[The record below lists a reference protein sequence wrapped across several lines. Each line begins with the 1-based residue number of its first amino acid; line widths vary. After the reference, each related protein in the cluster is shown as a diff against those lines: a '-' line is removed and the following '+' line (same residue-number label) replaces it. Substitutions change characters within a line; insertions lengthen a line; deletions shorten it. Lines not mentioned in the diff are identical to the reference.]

1 MKTII
6 AEKPSVAKEIAHIV
20 GADKREEGY
29 MQGNGYYVTWAFG
42 HLVQPAMPETYGMKG
57 FHAEN
62 LPVIP
67 DPFVL
72 VPRQVKTENG
82 YKPDAGVLAQI
93 KIIGKLFDSSER
105 IIVATDAGR
114 EGELIFRYLYAY
126 LGCRKPFDRLWISS
140 LTDTAIREGLLNLR
154 DGKEYDNLYHAAKA
168 RSEADWLVGINGTQA
183 LTIAAGRGTYSVGR
197 VQTPT
202 LGMVCERYWEHKRFE
217 SKPFWQVHFG
227 VVDADS
233 GNILKFTSANRWTDK
248 ATATDIYNKVKDTG
262 SAIIT
267 KVATKRKVE
276 KAPLLYDLTTLQKEA
291 NTQHGFTAEH
301 TLSIAQKL
309 YEAKFIT
316 YPRTSSRYISD
327 DVFATLPKLF
337 KNLENHSEYGEKV
350 KLLPGSED
358 YSKNSVNA
366 AKVTDHHALLI
377 TENAAIGLF
386 KDEKIVYDMILCRM
400 IEAFSADCIKDITS
414 VSAQV
419 DHEVEFGISGSIIR
433 QTGWRALSLK
443 GKNKRQDKD
452 ADATDNEVK
461 DQVIPNWQEGQHITL
476 SGCTITEGKTKPKP
490 LHTESTLLAAMETAG
505 KEIEDDTMRQAMK
518 DSGIGTPATR
528 AAIIETLLK
537 REYMVRQQKKLVP
550 TEKGLALHSVVKNMA
565 IANVE
570 MTGKWEATFDR
581 MIPPHGLEV
590 TYDKTV
596 HILFPASVK
605 YVDLGSEDLIAGKA
619 DGAENVIRVKAAVKN
634 FKKET
639 NMSVITEDGSFYTFN
654 VKYAKEPLMLNI
666 EMADFIHD
674 GEAVNRPNNAQ
685 EIYLKELGKESP
697 MLVHLIMKSIHKEN
711 KRKVKHIGSK
721 RFGIQYLMKGI
732 YVHSDLLYF
741 HTEIKNQSNVPFDV
755 DYITFKV
762 VDKKV
767 AKRTAIQEQVLL
779 PVRAYNYV
787 VRVAGKKTEQT
798 VFCLPKFTIPDDK
811 ELVVEMNEKEGGR
824 HQSFVVENSDLVR
837 ALTINE
843 LSVK

>member
-20 GADKREEGY
+20 GAGKREEGY

-140 LTDTAIREGLLNLR
+140 LTDTAIREGLLNLT
-154 DGKEYDNLYHAAKA
+154 DGKEYDNLYYAAKA

-267 KVATKRKVE
+267 KVVTKRKVE

-291 NTQHGFTAEH
+291 NSQHGFTAEH

-377 TENAAIGLF
+377 TENAVIGLF

-443 GKNKRQDKD
+443 EKNNRQDKD

-461 DQVIPNWQEGQHITL
+461 EQVIPNWQEGQHITL

-518 DSGIGTPATR
+518 DCGIGTPATR

-570 MTGKWEATFDR
+570 MTGKWEAELAKIER
-581 MIPPHGLEV
+581 GE
-590 TYDKTV
+590 
-596 HILFPASVK
+596 AS
-605 YVDLGSEDLIAGKA
+605 A
-619 DGAENVIRVKAAVKN
+619 DGFTHSIEGYTREITAE
-634 FKKET
+634 
-639 NMSVITEDGSFYTFN
+639 
-654 VKYAKEPLMLNI
+654 L
-666 EMADFIHD
+666 
-674 GEAVNRPNNAQ
+674 
-685 EIYLKELGKESP
+685 LGCDRLFS
-697 MLVHLIMKSIHKEN
+697 HKDS
-711 KRKVKHIGSK
+711 G
-721 RFGIQYLMKGI
+721 
-732 YVHSDLLYF
+732 
-741 HTEIKNQSNVPFDV
+741 
-755 DYITFKV
+755 
-762 VDKKV
+762 
-767 AKRTAIQEQVLL
+767 
-779 PVRAYNYV
+779 
-787 VRVAGKKTEQT
+787 
-798 VFCLPKFTIPDDK
+798 C
-811 ELVVEMNEKEGGR
+811 
-824 HQSFVVENSDLVR
+824 
-837 ALTINE
+837 
-843 LSVK
+843 

>member
-140 LTDTAIREGLLNLR
+140 LTDTAIREGLPNLR

-291 NTQHGFTAEH
+291 NSQHGFTAEH

-443 GKNKRQDKD
+443 EKNNRQDKD

-461 DQVIPNWQEGQHITL
+461 EQVIPNWQEGQHITL

-570 MTGKWEATFDR
+570 MTGKWEAELAKIERGEASADGFTHSIEGYTREITAELLGCDR
-581 MIPPHGLEV
+581 
-590 TYDKTV
+590 
-596 HILFPASVK
+596 LFSHKDSGCQCPKCKQWYHAVLRKGSKMQQQGVRYASVQA
-605 YVDLGSEDLIAGKA
+605 GS
-619 DGAENVIRVKAAVKN
+619 
-634 FKKET
+634 
-639 NMSVITEDGSFYTFN
+639 
-654 VKYAKEPLMLNI
+654 
-666 EMADFIHD
+666 
-674 GEAVNRPNNAQ
+674 
-685 EIYLKELGKESP
+685 
-697 MLVHLIMKSIHKEN
+697 
-711 KRKVKHIGSK
+711 RKVAH
-721 RFGIQYLMKGI
+721 
-732 YVHSDLLYF
+732 
-741 HTEIKNQSNVPFDV
+741 
-755 DYITFKV
+755 
-762 VDKKV
+762 
-767 AKRTAIQEQVLL
+767 
-779 PVRAYNYV
+779 
-787 VRVAGKKTEQT
+787 
-798 VFCLPKFTIPDDK
+798 
-811 ELVVEMNEKEGGR
+811 
-824 HQSFVVENSDLVR
+824 
-837 ALTINE
+837 
-843 LSVK
+843 

>member
-1 MKTII
+1 MSQKQQTMKTII

-20 GADKREEGY
+20 GADKREESY

-140 LTDTAIREGLLNLR
+140 LTDTAIREGLQNLK

-233 GNILKFTSANRWTDK
+233 GNILKFTSVNRWTDK
-248 ATATDIYNKVKDTG
+248 ATASDIYNKVKDTG

-276 KAPLLYDLTTLQKEA
+276 KAPFLYDLTTLQKEA
-291 NTQHGFTAEH
+291 NSQHGFTAEH

-414 VSAQV
+414 VTAQV

-443 GKNKRQDKD
+443 EKNNRQDKD

-461 DQVIPNWQEGQHITL
+461 NQVIPNWQEGQHITL

-570 MTGKWEATFDR
+570 MTGKWEAELAKIER
-581 MIPPHGLEV
+581 GE
-590 TYDKTV
+590 
-596 HILFPASVK
+596 AS
-605 YVDLGSEDLIAGKA
+605 A
-619 DGAENVIRVKAAVKN
+619 DGFTHSIEGYTREITAE
-634 FKKET
+634 
-639 NMSVITEDGSFYTFN
+639 
-654 VKYAKEPLMLNI
+654 L
-666 EMADFIHD
+666 
-674 GEAVNRPNNAQ
+674 
-685 EIYLKELGKESP
+685 LGCDRLFS
-697 MLVHLIMKSIHKEN
+697 HKDSGCQCP
-711 KRKVKHIGSK
+711 KCKHGTMQF
-721 RFGIQYLMKGI
+721 FG
-732 YVHSDLLYF
+732 
-741 HTEIKNQSNVPFDV
+741 
-755 DYITFKV
+755 KV
-762 VDKKV
+762 VRCSNK
-767 AKRTAIQEQVLL
+767 ECGM
-779 PVRAYNYV
+779 PVFKQ
-787 VRVAGKKTEQT
+787 VAGKLLTDSDITDLLTKGKTRTLNGFTSKQGKPFSAAIAFDENFNT
-798 VFCLPKFTIPDDK
+798 KFVFAERKTA
-811 ELVVEMNEKEGGR
+811 EKRG
-824 HQSFVVENSDLVR
+824 N
-837 ALTINE
+837 
-843 LSVK
+843 VKRYKK

>member
-1 MKTII
+1 MSQKQQTMKTII

-29 MQGNGYYVTWAFG
+29 MQGNGYFVTWAFG

-72 VPRQVKTENG
+72 VPRQVKTENV

-126 LGCRKPFDRLWISS
+126 LDCRKPFDRLWISS

-202 LGMVCERYWEHKRFE
+202 LGMVCERYWENKRFE

-291 NTQHGFTAEH
+291 NSQHGFTAEH

-433 QTGWRALSLK
+433 QTGWRAMSLK
-443 GKNKRQDKD
+443 EKNKRQDKD
-452 ADATDNEVK
+452 ADATDNEIK
-461 DQVIPNWQEGQHITL
+461 EQVIPNWQEGQHITL

-570 MTGKWEATFDR
+570 MTGKWEAELAKIER
-581 MIPPHGLEV
+581 GE
-590 TYDKTV
+590 
-596 HILFPASVK
+596 AS
-605 YVDLGSEDLIAGKA
+605 A
-619 DGAENVIRVKAAVKN
+619 DGFTHSIEGYTREITAE
-634 FKKET
+634 
-639 NMSVITEDGSFYTFN
+639 
-654 VKYAKEPLMLNI
+654 L
-666 EMADFIHD
+666 
-674 GEAVNRPNNAQ
+674 
-685 EIYLKELGKESP
+685 LGCDRLFS
-697 MLVHLIMKSIHKEN
+697 HKDSGCQCP
-711 KRKVKHIGSK
+711 KCKHGTMQF
-721 RFGIQYLMKGI
+721 FG
-732 YVHSDLLYF
+732 
-741 HTEIKNQSNVPFDV
+741 
-755 DYITFKV
+755 KV
-762 VDKKV
+762 VRCSNK
-767 AKRTAIQEQVLL
+767 ECGM
-779 PVRAYNYV
+779 PVFKQ
-787 VRVAGKKTEQT
+787 VAGKLLTDADITDLLTKGKTRMLNGFTSKQGKSFSAAIAFDENFNT
-798 VFCLPKFTIPDDK
+798 KFVFAERKTA
-811 ELVVEMNEKEGGR
+811 EKRG
-824 HQSFVVENSDLVR
+824 N
-837 ALTINE
+837 
-843 LSVK
+843 VKRYKK

>member
-1 MKTII
+1 MSQKQQTMKTII

-140 LTDTAIREGLLNLR
+140 LTDAAIREGLLNLR

-233 GNILKFTSANRWTDK
+233 GNILKFTSVNRWTDK

-267 KVATKRKVE
+267 KVVIKRKVE

-291 NTQHGFTAEH
+291 NSQHGFTAEH

-337 KNLENHSEYGEKV
+337 KNMENHSEYGEKV

-443 GKNKRQDKD
+443 EKNKRQDKD

-570 MTGKWEATFDR
+570 MTGKWEAELAKIER
-581 MIPPHGLEV
+581 GE
-590 TYDKTV
+590 
-596 HILFPASVK
+596 AS
-605 YVDLGSEDLIAGKA
+605 A
-619 DGAENVIRVKAAVKN
+619 DGFTHSIEGYTREITAE
-634 FKKET
+634 
-639 NMSVITEDGSFYTFN
+639 
-654 VKYAKEPLMLNI
+654 L
-666 EMADFIHD
+666 
-674 GEAVNRPNNAQ
+674 
-685 EIYLKELGKESP
+685 LGCERLFSHKDSGCQCP
-697 MLVHLIMKSIHKEN
+697 KCKQGIMQF
-711 KRKVKHIGSK
+711 
-721 RFGIQYLMKGI
+721 FG
-732 YVHSDLLYF
+732 
-741 HTEIKNQSNVPFDV
+741 
-755 DYITFKV
+755 KV
-762 VDKKV
+762 VRCSNKECG
-767 AKRTAIQEQVLL
+767 I
-779 PVRAYNYV
+779 PVFKQ
-787 VRVAGKKTEQT
+787 VAGKLLTDADITDLLTKGKTRTLNGFTSKQGKPFSAAIAFDEDFNT
-798 VFCLPKFTIPDDK
+798 KFVFAERKTA
-811 ELVVEMNEKEGGR
+811 EKRG
-824 HQSFVVENSDLVR
+824 N
-837 ALTINE
+837 
-843 LSVK
+843 VKRYKK

>member
-42 HLVQPAMPETYGMKG
+42 HLVQPAMPDTYGMKG

-114 EGELIFRYLYAY
+114 EGELIFRYLYEY
-126 LGCRKPFDRLWISS
+126 LGCKKPFDRLWISS
-140 LTDTAIREGLLNLR
+140 LTDSAIREGLRNLR
-154 DGKEYDNLYHAAKA
+154 NGKEYDNLYHAAKA

-233 GNILKFTSANRWTDK
+233 GNILKFTSANRWADK

-267 KVATKRKVE
+267 KVTTKRKVE

-291 NTQHGFTAEH
+291 NSQHGFTAEH

-350 KLLPGSED
+350 KLLPCSED

-377 TENAAIGLF
+377 TENPAVGLF

-443 GKNKRQDKD
+443 EKNNRQDKD

-505 KEIEDDTMRQAMK
+505 KEIEDDTMRQSMK
-518 DSGIGTPATR
+518 DIGIGTPATR

-570 MTGKWEATFDR
+570 MTGKWEAELAKIER
-581 MIPPHGLEV
+581 GE
-590 TYDKTV
+590 
-596 HILFPASVK
+596 AS
-605 YVDLGSEDLIAGKA
+605 A
-619 DGAENVIRVKAAVKN
+619 DGFTHSIEGYTREITAE
-634 FKKET
+634 
-639 NMSVITEDGSFYTFN
+639 
-654 VKYAKEPLMLNI
+654 L
-666 EMADFIHD
+666 
-674 GEAVNRPNNAQ
+674 
-685 EIYLKELGKESP
+685 LGCDRLFSHKDSGCQCP
-697 MLVHLIMKSIHKEN
+697 KCKQGIMQF
-711 KRKVKHIGSK
+711 
-721 RFGIQYLMKGI
+721 FG
-732 YVHSDLLYF
+732 
-741 HTEIKNQSNVPFDV
+741 
-755 DYITFKV
+755 KV
-762 VDKKV
+762 VRCSNK
-767 AKRTAIQEQVLL
+767 ECGM
-779 PVRAYNYV
+779 PVFKQ
-787 VRVAGKKTEQT
+787 VAGKLLTDADITDLLTKGKTRTLNGFTSKQGKPFSAAIAFDENFNT
-798 VFCLPKFTIPDDK
+798 KFVFAERKTA
-811 ELVVEMNEKEGGR
+811 EKRG
-824 HQSFVVENSDLVR
+824 N
-837 ALTINE
+837 
-843 LSVK
+843 VKRYKK

>member
-154 DGKEYDNLYHAAKA
+154 DGKGYDNLYHAAKA

-202 LGMVCERYWEHKRFE
+202 LGMVCERYWEHKHFE
-217 SKPFWQVHFG
+217 SKPFWQIHFG

-233 GNILKFTSANRWTDK
+233 GNILKFTSVNRWTDK
-248 ATATDIYNKVKDTG
+248 ATATDIYNKVKETG
-262 SAIIT
+262 SVIIT

-291 NTQHGFTAEH
+291 NSQHGFTAEH

-358 YSKNSVNA
+358 YSKNCVNA

-443 GKNKRQDKD
+443 EKNNRQDKD

-461 DQVIPNWQEGQHITL
+461 EQVIPNWQEGQHVTL

-570 MTGKWEATFDR
+570 MTGKWEAELAKIER
-581 MIPPHGLEV
+581 GE
-590 TYDKTV
+590 
-596 HILFPASVK
+596 AS
-605 YVDLGSEDLIAGKA
+605 A
-619 DGAENVIRVKAAVKN
+619 DGFTHSIEGYTREITAE
-634 FKKET
+634 
-639 NMSVITEDGSFYTFN
+639 
-654 VKYAKEPLMLNI
+654 L
-666 EMADFIHD
+666 
-674 GEAVNRPNNAQ
+674 
-685 EIYLKELGKESP
+685 LGCDRLFS
-697 MLVHLIMKSIHKEN
+697 HKDSGCQCP
-711 KRKVKHIGSK
+711 KCKQGTMQF
-721 RFGIQYLMKGI
+721 FG
-732 YVHSDLLYF
+732 
-741 HTEIKNQSNVPFDV
+741 
-755 DYITFKV
+755 KV
-762 VDKKV
+762 VRCCNK
-767 AKRTAIQEQVLL
+767 ECGM
-779 PVRAYNYV
+779 PVFKQ
-787 VRVAGKKTEQT
+787 VAGKLLTDADITDLLTKGKTRTLNGFTSKQGKSFSAAIAFDENFNT
-798 VFCLPKFTIPDDK
+798 KFVFAERKTA
-811 ELVVEMNEKEGGR
+811 EKRG
-824 HQSFVVENSDLVR
+824 N
-837 ALTINE
+837 
-843 LSVK
+843 VKRYKK

>member
-1 MKTII
+1 MSQKQQTMKTII

-140 LTDTAIREGLLNLR
+140 LTDTAIREGLQNLT

-233 GNILKFTSANRWTDK
+233 GNILKFTSVNRWTDK

-291 NTQHGFTAEH
+291 NSQHGFTAEH

-327 DVFATLPKLF
+327 DVGK
-337 KNLENHSEYGEKV
+337 S
-350 KLLPGSED
+350 
-358 YSKNSVNA
+358 
-366 AKVTDHHALLI
+366 
-377 TENAAIGLF
+377 
-386 KDEKIVYDMILCRM
+386 
-400 IEAFSADCIKDITS
+400 S
-414 VSAQV
+414 VSCP
-419 DHEVEFGISGSIIR
+419 
-433 QTGWRALSLK
+433 LK
-443 GKNKRQDKD
+443 PSDS
-452 ADATDNEVK
+452 A
-461 DQVIPNWQEGQHITL
+461 
-476 SGCTITEGKTKPKP
+476 P
-490 LHTESTLLAAMETAG
+490 LKHSTM
-505 KEIEDDTMRQAMK
+505 
-518 DSGIGTPATR
+518 
-528 AAIIETLLK
+528 
-537 REYMVRQQKKLVP
+537 
-550 TEKGLALHSVVKNMA
+550 
-565 IANVE
+565 
-570 MTGKWEATFDR
+570 
-581 MIPPHGLEV
+581 PP
-590 TYDKTV
+590 
-596 HILFPASVK
+596 
-605 YVDLGSEDLIAGKA
+605 
-619 DGAENVIRVKAAVKN
+619 
-634 FKKET
+634 
-639 NMSVITEDGSFYTFN
+639 
-654 VKYAKEPLMLNI
+654 
-666 EMADFIHD
+666 
-674 GEAVNRPNNAQ
+674 
-685 EIYLKELGKESP
+685 
-697 MLVHLIMKSIHKEN
+697 
-711 KRKVKHIGSK
+711 
-721 RFGIQYLMKGI
+721 
-732 YVHSDLLYF
+732 
-741 HTEIKNQSNVPFDV
+741 
-755 DYITFKV
+755 
-762 VDKKV
+762 
-767 AKRTAIQEQVLL
+767 
-779 PVRAYNYV
+779 
-787 VRVAGKKTEQT
+787 
-798 VFCLPKFTIPDDK
+798 
-811 ELVVEMNEKEGGR
+811 
-824 HQSFVVENSDLVR
+824 
-837 ALTINE
+837 
-843 LSVK
+843 

>member
-1 MKTII
+1 MSQKQQTMKTII

-29 MQGNGYYVTWAFG
+29 MQGNGYFVTWAFG

-67 DPFVL
+67 DPFIL

-114 EGELIFRYLYAY
+114 EGELIFRYLYVY
-126 LGCRKPFDRLWISS
+126 LGCQKPFDRLWISS

-227 VVDADS
+227 VVDSDS

-248 ATATDIYNKVKDTG
+248 ATATDIYNKVKETG

-267 KVATKRKVE
+267 KVVTKRKVE

-291 NTQHGFTAEH
+291 NSQHGFTAEH

-337 KNLENHSEYGEKV
+337 KNLENHSEYGDKV

-414 VSAQV
+414 VTAQV

-443 GKNKRQDKD
+443 EKNNRLDKD

-518 DSGIGTPATR
+518 DCGIGTPATR

-570 MTGKWEATFDR
+570 MTGKWEAELAKIER
-581 MIPPHGLEV
+581 GE
-590 TYDKTV
+590 
-596 HILFPASVK
+596 AS
-605 YVDLGSEDLIAGKA
+605 A
-619 DGAENVIRVKAAVKN
+619 DGFTHSIEGYTREITAE
-634 FKKET
+634 
-639 NMSVITEDGSFYTFN
+639 
-654 VKYAKEPLMLNI
+654 L
-666 EMADFIHD
+666 
-674 GEAVNRPNNAQ
+674 
-685 EIYLKELGKESP
+685 LGCDRLFS
-697 MLVHLIMKSIHKEN
+697 HKDSGCQCP
-711 KRKVKHIGSK
+711 KCKHGTMQF
-721 RFGIQYLMKGI
+721 FG
-732 YVHSDLLYF
+732 
-741 HTEIKNQSNVPFDV
+741 
-755 DYITFKV
+755 KV
-762 VDKKV
+762 VRCSNK
-767 AKRTAIQEQVLL
+767 ECGM
-779 PVRAYNYV
+779 PVFKQ
-787 VRVAGKKTEQT
+787 VAGKLLTDADITDLLTKGKTRTLNGFTSKQGKSFSAAIAFDENFNT
-798 VFCLPKFTIPDDK
+798 KFVFAERKTA
-811 ELVVEMNEKEGGR
+811 EKRG
-824 HQSFVVENSDLVR
+824 N
-837 ALTINE
+837 
-843 LSVK
+843 VKRYKK

>member
-42 HLVQPAMPETYGMKG
+42 HLVQPAMPDTYGMKG

-233 GNILKFTSANRWTDK
+233 GNILKFTSANRWADK

-291 NTQHGFTAEH
+291 NSQHGFTAEH

-327 DVFATLPKLF
+327 DIFATLPKLF

-377 TENAAIGLF
+377 TENPAVGLF

-443 GKNKRQDKD
+443 EKNNRQDKD

-505 KEIEDDTMRQAMK
+505 KEIEDDTMRQSMK
-518 DSGIGTPATR
+518 DIGIGTPATR

-570 MTGKWEATFDR
+570 MTGKWEAELAKIER
-581 MIPPHGLEV
+581 GE
-590 TYDKTV
+590 
-596 HILFPASVK
+596 AS
-605 YVDLGSEDLIAGKA
+605 A
-619 DGAENVIRVKAAVKN
+619 DGFTHSIEGYTREITAE
-634 FKKET
+634 
-639 NMSVITEDGSFYTFN
+639 
-654 VKYAKEPLMLNI
+654 L
-666 EMADFIHD
+666 
-674 GEAVNRPNNAQ
+674 
-685 EIYLKELGKESP
+685 LGCDRLFS
-697 MLVHLIMKSIHKEN
+697 HKDSGCQCP
-711 KRKVKHIGSK
+711 KCKHGTMQF
-721 RFGIQYLMKGI
+721 FG
-732 YVHSDLLYF
+732 
-741 HTEIKNQSNVPFDV
+741 
-755 DYITFKV
+755 KV
-762 VDKKV
+762 VRCSNK
-767 AKRTAIQEQVLL
+767 ECGM
-779 PVRAYNYV
+779 PVFKQ
-787 VRVAGKKTEQT
+787 VAGKLLTDADITDLLTKGKTRTLNGFTSKQGKPFSAAIAFDENFNT
-798 VFCLPKFTIPDDK
+798 KFVFAERKTA
-811 ELVVEMNEKEGGR
+811 EKRG
-824 HQSFVVENSDLVR
+824 N
-837 ALTINE
+837 
-843 LSVK
+843 VKRYNK

>member
-42 HLVQPAMPETYGMKG
+42 HLVQPAMPDTYGMKG

-233 GNILKFTSANRWTDK
+233 GNILKFTSANRWADK

-262 SAIIT
+262 SAIIA
-267 KVATKRKVE
+267 KVVTKRKVE

-291 NTQHGFTAEH
+291 NSQHGFTAEH

-443 GKNKRQDKD
+443 EKNNRQDKD

-505 KEIEDDTMRQAMK
+505 KEIEDDTMRQSMK
-518 DSGIGTPATR
+518 DIGIGTPATR

-570 MTGKWEATFDR
+570 MTGKWEAELAKIER
-581 MIPPHGLEV
+581 GE
-590 TYDKTV
+590 
-596 HILFPASVK
+596 AS
-605 YVDLGSEDLIAGKA
+605 A
-619 DGAENVIRVKAAVKN
+619 DGFTHSIEGYTREITAE
-634 FKKET
+634 
-639 NMSVITEDGSFYTFN
+639 
-654 VKYAKEPLMLNI
+654 L
-666 EMADFIHD
+666 
-674 GEAVNRPNNAQ
+674 
-685 EIYLKELGKESP
+685 LGCDRLFSHKDSGCQCP
-697 MLVHLIMKSIHKEN
+697 KCKQGIMQF
-711 KRKVKHIGSK
+711 
-721 RFGIQYLMKGI
+721 FG
-732 YVHSDLLYF
+732 
-741 HTEIKNQSNVPFDV
+741 
-755 DYITFKV
+755 KV
-762 VDKKV
+762 VRCSNK
-767 AKRTAIQEQVLL
+767 ECGM
-779 PVRAYNYV
+779 PVFKQ
-787 VRVAGKKTEQT
+787 VAGKLLTDADITDLLTKGKTRTLNGFTSKQGKPFSAAIAFDENFNT
-798 VFCLPKFTIPDDK
+798 KFVFAERKTA
-811 ELVVEMNEKEGGR
+811 EKRG
-824 HQSFVVENSDLVR
+824 N
-837 ALTINE
+837 
-843 LSVK
+843 VKRYKK

>member
-1 MKTII
+1 MSQKQQTMKTII

-29 MQGNGYYVTWAFG
+29 MQGNGYFVTWAFG

-126 LGCRKPFDRLWISS
+126 LGCMKPFDRLWISS
-140 LTDTAIREGLLNLR
+140 LTDTAIREGLLNLK

-227 VVDADS
+227 VVDTDS
-233 GNILKFTSANRWTDK
+233 GNILKFTSANRWADK
-248 ATATDIYNKVKDTG
+248 GTATDIYNKVKDTG

-267 KVATKRKVE
+267 KVVTKRKVE

-291 NTQHGFTAEH
+291 NSQHGFTAEH

-443 GKNKRQDKD
+443 EKNNRQDKD

-461 DQVIPNWQEGQHITL
+461 EQVIPNWQEGQHVTF
-476 SGCTITEGKTKPKP
+476 SGSTITEGKTKPKP

-505 KEIEDDTMRQAMK
+505 KEIKDDTMRQAMK

-570 MTGKWEATFDR
+570 MTGKWEAELAKIER
-581 MIPPHGLEV
+581 GE
-590 TYDKTV
+590 
-596 HILFPASVK
+596 AS
-605 YVDLGSEDLIAGKA
+605 A
-619 DGAENVIRVKAAVKN
+619 DGFTR
-634 FKKET
+634 
-639 NMSVITEDGSFYTFN
+639 
-654 VKYAKEPLMLNI
+654 NI
-666 EMADFIHD
+666 EGYI
-674 GEAVNRPNNAQ
+674 R
-685 EIYLKELGKESP
+685 EITAELLGCDRLFSHKDSGCQCP
-697 MLVHLIMKSIHKEN
+697 KCKQGTMLF
-711 KRKVKHIGSK
+711 
-721 RFGIQYLMKGI
+721 FG
-732 YVHSDLLYF
+732 
-741 HTEIKNQSNVPFDV
+741 
-755 DYITFKV
+755 KV
-762 VDKKV
+762 VRCSNK
-767 AKRTAIQEQVLL
+767 ECGM
-779 PVRAYNYV
+779 PVFKQ
-787 VRVAGKKTEQT
+787 VAGKLLTDTDITELLTKGKTRTLNGFTSKQGKPFSAAIAFDENFNT
-798 VFCLPKFTIPDDK
+798 KFVFAERKTA
-811 ELVVEMNEKEGGR
+811 EKRG
-824 HQSFVVENSDLVR
+824 N
-837 ALTINE
+837 
-843 LSVK
+843 VKRYKK

>member
-1 MKTII
+1 MSQKQQTMKTII

-140 LTDTAIREGLLNLR
+140 LTDTAIREGLQNLR

-233 GNILKFTSANRWTDK
+233 GNILKFTSANRWTDE

-267 KVATKRKVE
+267 KVTTKRKVE

-291 NTQHGFTAEH
+291 NSQHGFTAEH

-366 AKVTDHHALLI
+366 VKVTDHHALLI

-386 KDEKIVYDMILCRM
+386 KDEKTVYDMILCRM

-443 GKNKRQDKD
+443 EKDKRQDKD

-461 DQVIPNWQEGQHITL
+461 DQVIPNWQEGQHITF

-518 DSGIGTPATR
+518 DCGIGTPATR

-570 MTGKWEATFDR
+570 MTGKWEAELAKIER
-581 MIPPHGLEV
+581 GE
-590 TYDKTV
+590 
-596 HILFPASVK
+596 AS
-605 YVDLGSEDLIAGKA
+605 A
-619 DGAENVIRVKAAVKN
+619 DGFTHSIEGYTREITAE
-634 FKKET
+634 
-639 NMSVITEDGSFYTFN
+639 
-654 VKYAKEPLMLNI
+654 L
-666 EMADFIHD
+666 
-674 GEAVNRPNNAQ
+674 
-685 EIYLKELGKESP
+685 LGCDRLFS
-697 MLVHLIMKSIHKEN
+697 HKDSGCQCP
-711 KRKVKHIGSK
+711 KCKQGTMQF
-721 RFGIQYLMKGI
+721 FG
-732 YVHSDLLYF
+732 
-741 HTEIKNQSNVPFDV
+741 
-755 DYITFKV
+755 KV
-762 VDKKV
+762 VRCSNK
-767 AKRTAIQEQVLL
+767 ECGM
-779 PVRAYNYV
+779 PVFKQ
-787 VRVAGKKTEQT
+787 VAGKLLTDADITDLLTKGKTRTLNGFTSKQGKPFSAAISFDEDFNT
-798 VFCLPKFTIPDDK
+798 KFVFAEHKTA
-811 ELVVEMNEKEGGR
+811 EKRG
-824 HQSFVVENSDLVR
+824 N
-837 ALTINE
+837 
-843 LSVK
+843 VKRYKK

>member
-114 EGELIFRYLYAY
+114 EGELIFRYLYEY
-126 LGCRKPFDRLWISS
+126 LGCKKPFDRLWISS
-140 LTDTAIREGLLNLR
+140 LTDSAIREGLANLR
-154 DGKEYDNLYHAAKA
+154 NGKEYDNLYHAAKA

-267 KVATKRKVE
+267 KVTTKRKVE

-291 NTQHGFTAEH
+291 NSQHGFTAEH

-350 KLLPGSED
+350 KLLPCSED

-419 DHEVEFGISGSIIR
+419 DHEIEFGISGSIIR

-443 GKNKRQDKD
+443 EKNSKKDKN
-452 ADATDNEVK
+452 ADTTDNEVK
-461 DQVIPNWQEGQHITL
+461 EQVIPNWQEGQHITF

-505 KEIEDDTMRQAMK
+505 KEIVDDTMRQAMK

-570 MTGKWEATFDR
+570 MTGKWEAELAKIER
-581 MIPPHGLEV
+581 GE
-590 TYDKTV
+590 
-596 HILFPASVK
+596 AS
-605 YVDLGSEDLIAGKA
+605 A
-619 DGAENVIRVKAAVKN
+619 DGFTHSIEGYTREITAE
-634 FKKET
+634 
-639 NMSVITEDGSFYTFN
+639 
-654 VKYAKEPLMLNI
+654 L
-666 EMADFIHD
+666 
-674 GEAVNRPNNAQ
+674 
-685 EIYLKELGKESP
+685 LGCDRLFS
-697 MLVHLIMKSIHKEN
+697 HKDSGCQCP
-711 KRKVKHIGSK
+711 KCKHGTMQF
-721 RFGIQYLMKGI
+721 FG
-732 YVHSDLLYF
+732 
-741 HTEIKNQSNVPFDV
+741 
-755 DYITFKV
+755 KV
-762 VDKKV
+762 VRCSNK
-767 AKRTAIQEQVLL
+767 ECGM
-779 PVRAYNYV
+779 PVFKQ
-787 VRVAGKKTEQT
+787 VAGKLLPDSDITDLLTKGKTRTLNGFTSRQGKSFSAAIAFDENFNT
-798 VFCLPKFTIPDDK
+798 KFVFTERKTA
-811 ELVVEMNEKEGGR
+811 EKRG
-824 HQSFVVENSDLVR
+824 N
-837 ALTINE
+837 
-843 LSVK
+843 VKRYKK

>member
-1 MKTII
+1 MSQKQQTMKIII

-140 LTDTAIREGLLNLR
+140 LTDTAIREGLQNLR

-233 GNILKFTSANRWTDK
+233 GNILKFTSVNRWTDK

-267 KVATKRKVE
+267 KVVTKRKVE

-291 NTQHGFTAEH
+291 NSQHGFTAEH

-414 VSAQV
+414 VTAQV
-419 DHEVEFGISGSIIR
+419 DHDVEFGISGSIIR

-443 GKNKRQDKD
+443 EKNNRQNKD

-461 DQVIPNWQEGQHITL
+461 EQVIPNWQEGQHITL

-518 DSGIGTPATR
+518 DCGIGTPATR

-570 MTGKWEATFDR
+570 MTGKWEAELAKIER
-581 MIPPHGLEV
+581 GE
-590 TYDKTV
+590 
-596 HILFPASVK
+596 AS
-605 YVDLGSEDLIAGKA
+605 A
-619 DGAENVIRVKAAVKN
+619 DGFTHSIEGYTREITAE
-634 FKKET
+634 
-639 NMSVITEDGSFYTFN
+639 
-654 VKYAKEPLMLNI
+654 L
-666 EMADFIHD
+666 
-674 GEAVNRPNNAQ
+674 
-685 EIYLKELGKESP
+685 LGCDRLFSHRDSGCQCPKCEQGT
-697 MLVHLIMKSIHKEN
+697 MQF
-711 KRKVKHIGSK
+711 
-721 RFGIQYLMKGI
+721 FG
-732 YVHSDLLYF
+732 
-741 HTEIKNQSNVPFDV
+741 
-755 DYITFKV
+755 KV
-762 VDKKV
+762 VRCSNK
-767 AKRTAIQEQVLL
+767 ECGM
-779 PVRAYNYV
+779 PVFKQ
-787 VRVAGKKTEQT
+787 VAGKLLTDADITDLLTKGKTRTLNGFTSKQGKSFSAAIAFDENFNT
-798 VFCLPKFTIPDDK
+798 KFVFAERKTA
-811 ELVVEMNEKEGGR
+811 EKRG
-824 HQSFVVENSDLVR
+824 N
-837 ALTINE
+837 
-843 LSVK
+843 VKKYKK

>member
-227 VVDADS
+227 VVDADN
-233 GNILKFTSANRWTDK
+233 GDILKFTSANRWADK

-276 KAPLLYDLTTLQKEA
+276 KAPLLYDLTSLQKEA
-291 NTQHGFTAEH
+291 NSQHGFTAEH

-350 KLLPGSED
+350 KLLPGSKD
-358 YSKNSVNA
+358 YSKNSVDA

-414 VSAQV
+414 VTAQV

-443 GKNKRQDKD
+443 EKNNRQDKD
-452 ADATDNEVK
+452 ADATGNEVK

-570 MTGKWEATFDR
+570 MTGKWEAELAKIER
-581 MIPPHGLEV
+581 GE
-590 TYDKTV
+590 
-596 HILFPASVK
+596 AS
-605 YVDLGSEDLIAGKA
+605 A
-619 DGAENVIRVKAAVKN
+619 DGFTHSIEGYTREITAE
-634 FKKET
+634 
-639 NMSVITEDGSFYTFN
+639 
-654 VKYAKEPLMLNI
+654 L
-666 EMADFIHD
+666 
-674 GEAVNRPNNAQ
+674 
-685 EIYLKELGKESP
+685 LGCDRLFSHKDSGCQCP
-697 MLVHLIMKSIHKEN
+697 KCKQGIMQF
-711 KRKVKHIGSK
+711 
-721 RFGIQYLMKGI
+721 FG
-732 YVHSDLLYF
+732 
-741 HTEIKNQSNVPFDV
+741 
-755 DYITFKV
+755 KV
-762 VDKKV
+762 VRCSNK
-767 AKRTAIQEQVLL
+767 ECGM
-779 PVRAYNYV
+779 PVFKQ
-787 VRVAGKKTEQT
+787 VAGKLLTDADITDLLTKGKTRTLNGFTSKQGKSFSAAIAFDENFNT
-798 VFCLPKFTIPDDK
+798 KFVFAERKTA
-811 ELVVEMNEKEGGR
+811 EKRG
-824 HQSFVVENSDLVR
+824 N
-837 ALTINE
+837 
-843 LSVK
+843 VKRYKK

>member
-29 MQGNGYYVTWAFG
+29 MQGNGYFVTWAFG

-126 LGCRKPFDRLWISS
+126 LGCQKPFDRLWISS
-140 LTDTAIREGLLNLR
+140 LTDTAIREGLQNLR

-202 LGMVCERYWEHKRFE
+202 LGMVCERYWENKRFE

-262 SAIIT
+262 SVIIT

-291 NTQHGFTAEH
+291 NSQHGFTAEH

-443 GKNKRQDKD
+443 EKNSKKDKD

-461 DQVIPNWQEGQHITL
+461 EQVIPNWQEGQHITL

-570 MTGKWEATFDR
+570 MTGKWEAELAKIER
-581 MIPPHGLEV
+581 GE
-590 TYDKTV
+590 
-596 HILFPASVK
+596 AS
-605 YVDLGSEDLIAGKA
+605 A
-619 DGAENVIRVKAAVKN
+619 DG
-634 FKKET
+634 FT
-639 NMSVITEDGSFYTFN
+639 H
-654 VKYAKEPLMLNI
+654 NI
-666 EMADFIHD
+666 E
-674 GEAVNRPNNAQ
+674 GYTR
-685 EIYLKELGKESP
+685 EITAELLGCDRLFS
-697 MLVHLIMKSIHKEN
+697 HKDSGCQCP
-711 KRKVKHIGSK
+711 KCQQGTMQF
-721 RFGIQYLMKGI
+721 FG
-732 YVHSDLLYF
+732 
-741 HTEIKNQSNVPFDV
+741 
-755 DYITFKV
+755 KV
-762 VDKKV
+762 VRCSNK
-767 AKRTAIQEQVLL
+767 ECGM
-779 PVRAYNYV
+779 PVFKQ
-787 VRVAGKKTEQT
+787 VAGKLLTDADITDLLTKGKTRT
-798 VFCLPKFTIPDDK
+798 LNVFTSKQGKSFSAAIAFDENFNTKFVFAERKTA
-811 ELVVEMNEKEGGR
+811 EKRG
-824 HQSFVVENSDLVR
+824 N
-837 ALTINE
+837 
-843 LSVK
+843 VKRYKK

>member
-29 MQGNGYYVTWAFG
+29 MQGNGYFVTWAFG

-82 YKPDAGVLAQI
+82 YKPDTGVLAQI

-140 LTDTAIREGLLNLR
+140 LTDTAIREGLQTLT
-154 DGKEYDNLYHAAKA
+154 DGKEYDNLYYAAKA

-227 VVDADS
+227 VVGADS
-233 GNILKFTSANRWTDK
+233 GNILKFTSANRWADK
-248 ATATDIYNKVKDTG
+248 ATATDIYNKVKDTS

-267 KVATKRKVE
+267 KVVTKRKIE

-291 NTQHGFTAEH
+291 NSQHGFTAEH

-327 DVFATLPKLF
+327 DIFATLPKLF

-377 TENAAIGLF
+377 TENAVIGLF

-443 GKNKRQDKD
+443 EKNNRQDKD

-461 DQVIPNWQEGQHITL
+461 EQVIPNWQEGQHISF
-476 SGCTITEGKTKPKP
+476 SGSTITEGKTR
-490 LHTESTLLAAMETAG
+490 TLNGFTSKQG
-505 KEIEDDTMRQAMK
+505 K
-518 DSGIGTPATR
+518 SFS
-528 AAIIETLLK
+528 AAIAFDENFNTKFVFAERKTAEK
-537 REYMVRQQKKLVP
+537 R
-550 TEKGLALHSVVKNMA
+550 G
-565 IANVE
+565 
-570 MTGKWEATFDR
+570 
-581 MIPPHGLEV
+581 
-590 TYDKTV
+590 
-596 HILFPASVK
+596 
-605 YVDLGSEDLIAGKA
+605 
-619 DGAENVIRVKAAVKN
+619 
-634 FKKET
+634 
-639 NMSVITEDGSFYTFN
+639 N
-654 VKYAKEPLMLNI
+654 VKRY
-666 EMADFIHD
+666 
-674 GEAVNRPNNAQ
+674 
-685 EIYLKELGKESP
+685 
-697 MLVHLIMKSIHKEN
+697 
-711 KRKVKHIGSK
+711 
-721 RFGIQYLMKGI
+721 
-732 YVHSDLLYF
+732 
-741 HTEIKNQSNVPFDV
+741 
-755 DYITFKV
+755 
-762 VDKKV
+762 KK
-767 AKRTAIQEQVLL
+767 
-779 PVRAYNYV
+779 
-787 VRVAGKKTEQT
+787 
-798 VFCLPKFTIPDDK
+798 
-811 ELVVEMNEKEGGR
+811 
-824 HQSFVVENSDLVR
+824 
-837 ALTINE
+837 
-843 LSVK
+843 

>member
-82 YKPDAGVLAQI
+82 YKADAGVLAQI

-126 LGCRKPFDRLWISS
+126 IGCRKPFDRLWISS

-248 ATATDIYNKVKDTG
+248 ATATDIYNKVKETG
-262 SAIIT
+262 SVIIT

-291 NTQHGFTAEH
+291 NSQHGFTAEH
-301 TLSIAQKL
+301 TLSIVQKL

-414 VSAQV
+414 VTAQV

-433 QTGWRALSLK
+433 QTGWRALPLK
-443 GKNKRQDKD
+443 EKNNRQDKD

-476 SGCTITEGKTKPKP
+476 SGCTITEGKTQPKP

-537 REYMVRQQKKLVP
+537 REYMMRQQKKLVP
-550 TEKGLALHSVVKNMA
+550 TEKGLALHSVVKDMA

-570 MTGKWEATFDR
+570 MTGKWEAELAKIER
-581 MIPPHGLEV
+581 GE
-590 TYDKTV
+590 
-596 HILFPASVK
+596 AS
-605 YVDLGSEDLIAGKA
+605 A
-619 DGAENVIRVKAAVKN
+619 DGFTHSIEGYTREITAE
-634 FKKET
+634 
-639 NMSVITEDGSFYTFN
+639 
-654 VKYAKEPLMLNI
+654 L
-666 EMADFIHD
+666 
-674 GEAVNRPNNAQ
+674 
-685 EIYLKELGKESP
+685 LGCDRLFS
-697 MLVHLIMKSIHKEN
+697 HKDSGCQCP
-711 KRKVKHIGSK
+711 KCKQGTMQF
-721 RFGIQYLMKGI
+721 FG
-732 YVHSDLLYF
+732 
-741 HTEIKNQSNVPFDV
+741 
-755 DYITFKV
+755 KV
-762 VDKKV
+762 VICSNK
-767 AKRTAIQEQVLL
+767 ECGM
-779 PVRAYNYV
+779 PVFKQ
-787 VRVAGKKTEQT
+787 VAGKLLTDADITDLLTKGKTRTLNGFTSKQGKPFSAAIAFDENFNT
-798 VFCLPKFTIPDDK
+798 KFVFAERKTA
-811 ELVVEMNEKEGGR
+811 EKRG
-824 HQSFVVENSDLVR
+824 N
-837 ALTINE
+837 
-843 LSVK
+843 VKRYKK

>member
-20 GADKREEGY
+20 GAGKREEGY

-114 EGELIFRYLYAY
+114 EGELIFRYLYEY
-126 LGCRKPFDRLWISS
+126 LGCKKPFDRLWISS
-140 LTDTAIREGLLNLR
+140 LTDSAIREGLANLR
-154 DGKEYDNLYHAAKA
+154 NGKEYDNLYHAAKA

-267 KVATKRKVE
+267 KVTTKRKVE

-291 NTQHGFTAEH
+291 NSQHGFTAEH

-350 KLLPGSED
+350 KLLPCSED

-419 DHEVEFGISGSIIR
+419 DHEIEFGISGSIIR

-443 GKNKRQDKD
+443 EKNSKKDKN
-452 ADATDNEVK
+452 ADTTDNEVK
-461 DQVIPNWQEGQHITL
+461 EQVIPNWQEGQHITF

-505 KEIEDDTMRQAMK
+505 KEIVDDTMRQAMK

-570 MTGKWEATFDR
+570 MTGKWEAELAKIER
-581 MIPPHGLEV
+581 GE
-590 TYDKTV
+590 
-596 HILFPASVK
+596 AS
-605 YVDLGSEDLIAGKA
+605 A
-619 DGAENVIRVKAAVKN
+619 DGFTHSIEGYTREITAE
-634 FKKET
+634 
-639 NMSVITEDGSFYTFN
+639 
-654 VKYAKEPLMLNI
+654 L
-666 EMADFIHD
+666 
-674 GEAVNRPNNAQ
+674 
-685 EIYLKELGKESP
+685 LGCDR
-697 MLVHLIMKSIHKEN
+697 LFCHKDSGCQCP
-711 KRKVKHIGSK
+711 KCKHGTMQF
-721 RFGIQYLMKGI
+721 FG
-732 YVHSDLLYF
+732 
-741 HTEIKNQSNVPFDV
+741 
-755 DYITFKV
+755 KV
-762 VDKKV
+762 VRCSNK
-767 AKRTAIQEQVLL
+767 ECGM
-779 PVRAYNYV
+779 PVFKQ
-787 VRVAGKKTEQT
+787 VAGKLLTDADITDLLTKGKT
-798 VFCLPKFTIPDDK
+798 
-811 ELVVEMNEKEGGR
+811 
-824 HQSFVVENSDLVR
+824 
-837 ALTINE
+837 
-843 LSVK
+843 

>member
-20 GADKREEGY
+20 GAGKREEGY

-114 EGELIFRYLYAY
+114 EGELIFRYLYEY
-126 LGCRKPFDRLWISS
+126 LGCKKPFDRLWISS
-140 LTDTAIREGLLNLR
+140 LTDSAIREGLANLR
-154 DGKEYDNLYHAAKA
+154 NGKEYDNLYHAAKA

-267 KVATKRKVE
+267 KVTTKRKVE

-291 NTQHGFTAEH
+291 NSQHGFTAEH

-350 KLLPGSED
+350 KLLPCSED

-443 GKNKRQDKD
+443 EKNNRQDKD

-505 KEIEDDTMRQAMK
+505 KEIEDDTMRQSMK
-518 DSGIGTPATR
+518 DIGIGTPATR

-570 MTGKWEATFDR
+570 MTGKWEAELAKIER
-581 MIPPHGLEV
+581 GE
-590 TYDKTV
+590 
-596 HILFPASVK
+596 AS
-605 YVDLGSEDLIAGKA
+605 A
-619 DGAENVIRVKAAVKN
+619 DGFTHSIEGYTREITAE
-634 FKKET
+634 
-639 NMSVITEDGSFYTFN
+639 
-654 VKYAKEPLMLNI
+654 L
-666 EMADFIHD
+666 
-674 GEAVNRPNNAQ
+674 
-685 EIYLKELGKESP
+685 LGCDRLFSHKDSGCQCP
-697 MLVHLIMKSIHKEN
+697 KCKQGIMQF
-711 KRKVKHIGSK
+711 
-721 RFGIQYLMKGI
+721 FG
-732 YVHSDLLYF
+732 
-741 HTEIKNQSNVPFDV
+741 
-755 DYITFKV
+755 KV
-762 VDKKV
+762 VRCSNK
-767 AKRTAIQEQVLL
+767 ECGM
-779 PVRAYNYV
+779 PVFKQ
-787 VRVAGKKTEQT
+787 VAGKLLTDADITDLLTKGKTRTLNGFTSKQGKSFSAAIAFDENFNT
-798 VFCLPKFTIPDDK
+798 KFVFAERKTA
-811 ELVVEMNEKEGGR
+811 EKRG
-824 HQSFVVENSDLVR
+824 N
-837 ALTINE
+837 
-843 LSVK
+843 VKRYKK

>member
-1 MKTII
+1 MSQKQQTMKTII

-233 GNILKFTSANRWTDK
+233 GNILKFTSANRWADK

-291 NTQHGFTAEH
+291 NSQHGFTAEH

-327 DVFATLPKLF
+327 DIFATLPKLF

-377 TENAAIGLF
+377 TENPAVGLF

-443 GKNKRQDKD
+443 EKNNRQDKD

-505 KEIEDDTMRQAMK
+505 KEIEDDTMRQSMK
-518 DSGIGTPATR
+518 DIGIGTPATR

-570 MTGKWEATFDR
+570 MTGKWEAELAKIER
-581 MIPPHGLEV
+581 GE
-590 TYDKTV
+590 
-596 HILFPASVK
+596 AS
-605 YVDLGSEDLIAGKA
+605 A
-619 DGAENVIRVKAAVKN
+619 DGFTHSIEGYTREITAE
-634 FKKET
+634 
-639 NMSVITEDGSFYTFN
+639 
-654 VKYAKEPLMLNI
+654 L
-666 EMADFIHD
+666 
-674 GEAVNRPNNAQ
+674 
-685 EIYLKELGKESP
+685 LGCDRLFSHKDSGCQCP
-697 MLVHLIMKSIHKEN
+697 KCKQGIMQF
-711 KRKVKHIGSK
+711 
-721 RFGIQYLMKGI
+721 FG
-732 YVHSDLLYF
+732 
-741 HTEIKNQSNVPFDV
+741 
-755 DYITFKV
+755 KV
-762 VDKKV
+762 VRCSNK
-767 AKRTAIQEQVLL
+767 ECGM
-779 PVRAYNYV
+779 PVFKQ
-787 VRVAGKKTEQT
+787 VAGKLLTDADITDLLTKGKTRTLNGFTSKQGKPFSAAIAFDENFNT
-798 VFCLPKFTIPDDK
+798 KFVFAERKTA
-811 ELVVEMNEKEGGR
+811 EKRG
-824 HQSFVVENSDLVR
+824 N
-837 ALTINE
+837 
-843 LSVK
+843 VKRYKK

>member
-1 MKTII
+1 MSQKQQTMKTII
-6 AEKPSVAKEIAHIV
+6 AEKPSVAKQIAHIV

-29 MQGNGYYVTWAFG
+29 MQGNGYFVTWAFG

-202 LGMVCERYWEHKRFE
+202 LGMVCERYWGHKRFE
-217 SKPFWQVHFG
+217 PKPFWQVHFG

-233 GNILKFTSANRWTDK
+233 GNILKFTSANRWADK
-248 ATATDIYNKVKDTG
+248 ATATDIYNKVKETG

-267 KVATKRKVE
+267 KVVTKRKVE

-291 NTQHGFTAEH
+291 NSQHGFTAEH

-377 TENAAIGLF
+377 TENSAIGLF

-414 VSAQV
+414 VTAQV
-419 DHEVEFGISGSIIR
+419 DHEIEFGISGSIIR

-443 GKNKRQDKD
+443 EKNNRQDKD
-452 ADATDNEVK
+452 ADATGNEVK

-565 IANVE
+565 IANVV
-570 MTGKWEATFDR
+570 MTGKWEAELAKIER
-581 MIPPHGLEV
+581 GE
-590 TYDKTV
+590 
-596 HILFPASVK
+596 AS
-605 YVDLGSEDLIAGKA
+605 A
-619 DGAENVIRVKAAVKN
+619 DGFTHSIEGYTREITAE
-634 FKKET
+634 
-639 NMSVITEDGSFYTFN
+639 
-654 VKYAKEPLMLNI
+654 L
-666 EMADFIHD
+666 
-674 GEAVNRPNNAQ
+674 
-685 EIYLKELGKESP
+685 LGCDRLFS
-697 MLVHLIMKSIHKEN
+697 HKDSGCQCP
-711 KRKVKHIGSK
+711 KCKQGTMQF
-721 RFGIQYLMKGI
+721 FG
-732 YVHSDLLYF
+732 
-741 HTEIKNQSNVPFDV
+741 
-755 DYITFKV
+755 KV
-762 VDKKV
+762 VRCSNK
-767 AKRTAIQEQVLL
+767 ECGM
-779 PVRAYNYV
+779 PVFKQ
-787 VRVAGKKTEQT
+787 VAGKLLTDADITDLLTKGKTRTLNGFTSRQGKSFSAAIAFDENFNT
-798 VFCLPKFTIPDDK
+798 KFVFAERKTA
-811 ELVVEMNEKEGGR
+811 EKRG
-824 HQSFVVENSDLVR
+824 N
-837 ALTINE
+837 
-843 LSVK
+843 VKRYKK

>member
-140 LTDTAIREGLLNLR
+140 LTDTAIREGLRNLM

-227 VVDADS
+227 VVDTDS
-233 GNILKFTSANRWTDK
+233 GNILKFTSANRWADK
-248 ATATDIYNKVKDTG
+248 GTATDIYNKVKDTG

-291 NTQHGFTAEH
+291 NSQHGFTAEH
-301 TLSIAQKL
+301 TLSIVQKL

-350 KLLPGSED
+350 KLLPVSED

-377 TENAAIGLF
+377 TENAVIGLF

-443 GKNKRQDKD
+443 EKNNRQDKD

-461 DQVIPNWQEGQHITL
+461 EQDIPNWQEGQHITL

-505 KEIEDDTMRQAMK
+505 KEIEDDMMRQAMK

-570 MTGKWEATFDR
+570 MTGKWEAELAKIER
-581 MIPPHGLEV
+581 GE
-590 TYDKTV
+590 
-596 HILFPASVK
+596 AS
-605 YVDLGSEDLIAGKA
+605 A
-619 DGAENVIRVKAAVKN
+619 DGFTHSIEGYTREITAE
-634 FKKET
+634 
-639 NMSVITEDGSFYTFN
+639 
-654 VKYAKEPLMLNI
+654 L
-666 EMADFIHD
+666 
-674 GEAVNRPNNAQ
+674 
-685 EIYLKELGKESP
+685 LGCDRLFS
-697 MLVHLIMKSIHKEN
+697 HKDSGCQCP
-711 KRKVKHIGSK
+711 KCKHGTMQF
-721 RFGIQYLMKGI
+721 FG
-732 YVHSDLLYF
+732 
-741 HTEIKNQSNVPFDV
+741 
-755 DYITFKV
+755 KV
-762 VDKKV
+762 VRCSNK
-767 AKRTAIQEQVLL
+767 ECGM
-779 PVRAYNYV
+779 PVFKQ
-787 VRVAGKKTEQT
+787 VAGKLLTDADITDLLTKGKT
-798 VFCLPKFTIPDDK
+798 
-811 ELVVEMNEKEGGR
+811 
-824 HQSFVVENSDLVR
+824 
-837 ALTINE
+837 
-843 LSVK
+843 

>member
-20 GADKREEGY
+20 GAGKREEGY

-93 KIIGKLFDSSER
+93 KIIGKLFDCSER

-114 EGELIFRYLYAY
+114 EGELIFRYLYEY
-126 LGCRKPFDRLWISS
+126 LGCKKPFDRLWISS
-140 LTDTAIREGLLNLR
+140 LTDSAIREGLANLR
-154 DGKEYDNLYHAAKA
+154 NGKEYDNLYHAAKA

-267 KVATKRKVE
+267 KVTTKRKVE

-291 NTQHGFTAEH
+291 NSQHGFTAEH

-350 KLLPGSED
+350 KLLPCSED

-419 DHEVEFGISGSIIR
+419 DHEIEFGISGSIIR

-443 GKNKRQDKD
+443 EKNSKKDKN
-452 ADATDNEVK
+452 ADTTDNEVK
-461 DQVIPNWQEGQHITL
+461 EQVIPNWQEGQHITF

-505 KEIEDDTMRQAMK
+505 KEIVDDTMRQAMK

-570 MTGKWEATFDR
+570 MTGKWEAELAKIER
-581 MIPPHGLEV
+581 GE
-590 TYDKTV
+590 
-596 HILFPASVK
+596 AS
-605 YVDLGSEDLIAGKA
+605 A
-619 DGAENVIRVKAAVKN
+619 DGFTHSIEGYTREITAE
-634 FKKET
+634 
-639 NMSVITEDGSFYTFN
+639 
-654 VKYAKEPLMLNI
+654 L
-666 EMADFIHD
+666 
-674 GEAVNRPNNAQ
+674 
-685 EIYLKELGKESP
+685 LGCDRLFS
-697 MLVHLIMKSIHKEN
+697 HKDSGCQCP
-711 KRKVKHIGSK
+711 KCKHGTMQF
-721 RFGIQYLMKGI
+721 FG
-732 YVHSDLLYF
+732 
-741 HTEIKNQSNVPFDV
+741 
-755 DYITFKV
+755 KV
-762 VDKKV
+762 VRCSNK
-767 AKRTAIQEQVLL
+767 ECGM
-779 PVRAYNYV
+779 PVFKQ
-787 VRVAGKKTEQT
+787 VAGKLLTDADITDLLTKGKT
-798 VFCLPKFTIPDDK
+798 
-811 ELVVEMNEKEGGR
+811 
-824 HQSFVVENSDLVR
+824 
-837 ALTINE
+837 
-843 LSVK
+843 

>member
-1 MKTII
+1 MSQKQQTMKTII

-67 DPFVL
+67 NPFVL

-82 YKPDAGVLAQI
+82 YKPDAGVLVQI

-267 KVATKRKVE
+267 KVVTKRKVE

-291 NTQHGFTAEH
+291 NSQHGFTAEH

-350 KLLPGSED
+350 KFLPGSED

-386 KDEKIVYDMILCRM
+386 KDEKIVYDMILCRI

-414 VSAQV
+414 VTAQV

-443 GKNKRQDKD
+443 EKNNRLDKD

-461 DQVIPNWQEGQHITL
+461 EQDIPNWQEGQHITF

-505 KEIEDDTMRQAMK
+505 KEIVDDTMRQAMK

-570 MTGKWEATFDR
+570 MTGKWEAELAKIER
-581 MIPPHGLEV
+581 GE
-590 TYDKTV
+590 
-596 HILFPASVK
+596 AS
-605 YVDLGSEDLIAGKA
+605 A
-619 DGAENVIRVKAAVKN
+619 DGFTHSIEGYTREITAE
-634 FKKET
+634 
-639 NMSVITEDGSFYTFN
+639 
-654 VKYAKEPLMLNI
+654 L
-666 EMADFIHD
+666 
-674 GEAVNRPNNAQ
+674 
-685 EIYLKELGKESP
+685 LGCDRLFS
-697 MLVHLIMKSIHKEN
+697 HKDSGCQCP
-711 KRKVKHIGSK
+711 KCKHGTMQF
-721 RFGIQYLMKGI
+721 FG
-732 YVHSDLLYF
+732 
-741 HTEIKNQSNVPFDV
+741 
-755 DYITFKV
+755 KV
-762 VDKKV
+762 VRCSNK
-767 AKRTAIQEQVLL
+767 ECGM
-779 PVRAYNYV
+779 PVFKQ
-787 VRVAGKKTEQT
+787 VAGKLLTDADITDLLTKGKTRTLNGFTSKQGKSFSAAIAFDENFNT
-798 VFCLPKFTIPDDK
+798 KFVFAERKTA
-811 ELVVEMNEKEGGR
+811 EKRG
-824 HQSFVVENSDLVR
+824 N
-837 ALTINE
+837 
-843 LSVK
+843 VKIYKK

>member
-1 MKTII
+1 MSQKQQTMKTII

-29 MQGNGYYVTWAFG
+29 MQGNGYFVTWAFG

-227 VVDADS
+227 VVGADS

-267 KVATKRKVE
+267 KVTTKRKVE

-291 NTQHGFTAEH
+291 NSQHGFTAEH

-414 VSAQV
+414 VTAQV

-443 GKNKRQDKD
+443 EKNNRQDKD

-461 DQVIPNWQEGQHITL
+461 EQVIPNWQEGQHISF
-476 SGCTITEGKTKPKP
+476 SGSTITEGKTKPKP

-570 MTGKWEATFDR
+570 MTGKWEAELAKIER
-581 MIPPHGLEV
+581 GE
-590 TYDKTV
+590 
-596 HILFPASVK
+596 AS
-605 YVDLGSEDLIAGKA
+605 A
-619 DGAENVIRVKAAVKN
+619 DGFTHSIEGYTREITAE
-634 FKKET
+634 
-639 NMSVITEDGSFYTFN
+639 
-654 VKYAKEPLMLNI
+654 L
-666 EMADFIHD
+666 
-674 GEAVNRPNNAQ
+674 
-685 EIYLKELGKESP
+685 LGCDRLFS
-697 MLVHLIMKSIHKEN
+697 HKDSGCQCP
-711 KRKVKHIGSK
+711 KCKHGTMQF
-721 RFGIQYLMKGI
+721 FG
-732 YVHSDLLYF
+732 
-741 HTEIKNQSNVPFDV
+741 
-755 DYITFKV
+755 KV
-762 VDKKV
+762 VRCSNK
-767 AKRTAIQEQVLL
+767 ECGMPVLKQ
-779 PVRAYNYV
+779 
-787 VRVAGKKTEQT
+787 VAGKLLTDADITDLLTKGKTRTLNGFTSKQGKSFSAAIAFDENFNT
-798 VFCLPKFTIPDDK
+798 KFVFAEHKTA
-811 ELVVEMNEKEGGR
+811 EKRG
-824 HQSFVVENSDLVR
+824 N
-837 ALTINE
+837 
-843 LSVK
+843 VKRYKK